1 MELPATGTHVCN
13 NGWVV
18 TNDPITYSNVFEAGE
33 GFFLNASDLIDMPGE
48 VKPTQVWIPPT
59 VHTECVTT
67 TVNAIFALIVDL
79 TKEEQTELYTKLHDS
94 FDHCRIYPR

>member
-1 MELPATGTHVCN
+1 MKCRFCLTELPATGTHVCN

-18 TNDPITYSNVFEAGE
+18 TKEPIKCSNP
-33 GFFLNASDLIDMPGE
+33 DLQLWQFVTTDSTNTTMADSG
-48 VKPTQVWIPPT
+48 
-59 VHTECVTT
+59 ECVTT